1 MSVGSIQGRDT
12 ASEARAL
19 LNLMLQHG
27 DIAGTDHAGRTVI
40 LLTFDA
46 GAEDLED
53 ADGEPEPDHEMDGSA
68 VVLDF
73 VPPKRRGRVSRV
85 ARAVAVALLLMLLP
99 DIDARAGQTAAI
111 APLPMSTAQT
121 SQQCCRVCQ
130 KGKPCGDSCISAE
143 RQCNKQSGCACSA
156 PASGS

>member
-1 MSVGSIQGRDT
+1 VDPWTLDR
-12 ASEARAL
+12 
-19 LNLMLQHG
+19 
-27 DIAGTDHAGRTVI
+27 

-53 ADGEPEPDHEMDGSA
+53 ADGEPEPDHEMDGPA

-73 VPPKRRGRVSRV
+73 VPPKRRGRASRV
-85 ARAVAVALLLMLLP
+85 ARAVAVALLLVILP
-99 DIDARAGQTAAI
+99 DIDARAGQTTVV
-111 APLPMSTAQT
+111 APLPMSSAQT
-121 SQQCCRVCQ
+121 TPQQCCRVCQ

-143 RQCNKQSGCACSA
+143 RQCKKQSGCACSA